1 MESLLLQ
8 NRFFFWFWG
17 NALWN
22 ASNVH
27 HVLTIFELKATSG
40 ATDVSLTITKAIGFF
55 PDESAATTNMAM
67 ENPPF
72 SMGNTSSNGG
82 FHCHVHFREGKSP
95 KIPRWLAGREPSH

>member
-1 MESLLLQ
+1 M
-8 NRFFFWFWG
+8 
-17 NALWN
+17 
-22 ASNVH
+22 H

-82 FHCHVHFREGKSP
+82 FHCHVHFRGGFHHQKFPGGWQEENLHIEGSC
-95 KIPRWLAGREPSH
+95 S